1 MRKNKGILVVLQLL
15 AIVIALVGFYIF
27 LSSRDFRVTTDESP
41 RLSTSSSSVAVTS
54 SSSSSNKEATDASL
68 PDVSPDDWE
77 LVLVNRDYAFNNVV
91 PELGYVEGIPVDQRI
106 VETTTQFM
114 AAVHALDA
122 DPLQR
127 LYSGYRSVEEQAAL
141 FQTRVA
147 ELVAGG
153 TSEEEATAIVSQTV
167 LPAGHSEHHT
177 GLAIDIMRHSDVAKE
192 IAAMAPEHGFILRY
206 TAGSEHIT
214 GVSEENW
221 HYRYVGVASA
231 KYMTEHQLTLEEYLD
246 LLRSQNR

>member
-1 MRKNKGILVVLQLL
+1 MRRNKGILVVLQLL

-27 LSSRDFRVTTDESP
+27 LSPRDFRVTTDESP
-41 RLSTSSSSVAVTS
+41 RLSTSSSSSMAEA
-54 SSSSSNKEATDASL
+54 SSSSNKEETDAL

-106 VETTTQFM
+106 VEATTQFM

-153 TSEEEATAIVSQTV
+153 TSEEEATTIVSQTV

-177 GLAIDIMRHSDVAKE
+177 GLAIDIMRYSDVAKE

-206 TAGSEHIT
+206 TKGAEHIT

-246 LLRSQNR
+246 LLRSKNR